1 MYPFLRPLLF
11 LLDAE
16 RSHELVLR
24 ALRLAYR
31 IPGLGLLV
39 RVMLAR
45 RVPALPV
52 TLLGRRFPNPVGL
65 AAGLDKHAQCVRPL
79 LDMGF
84 GWIELGTVTP
94 RPQPGNPG
102 RRLFRVPQAHALIN
116 RLGFNSVGVEAFMRR
131 LQRAGKPGII
141 GVNIGRNRDTP
152 NTQAI
157 EDYVQALRA
166 VYAHADYVALNI
178 SSPNTPGLRDLQGRQ
193 ELDAML
199 RRLKHEQA
207 SFAETHGVYLPLAL
221 KIAPDLD
228 DAQITNIAELVLAHK
243 LDAVIA
249 TNTTLGRAGVE
260 HLLVAREAGGL
271 SGRPLKEPATAV
283 IRRLYAHLQG
293 KVPIIGVGGIES
305 ADDAWDKLVAGADL
319 VQIYTALVYEGPAL
333 VRRIVSGLARRV
345 RESGRETLA
354 QAVAKARSELQVAS
368 SKSLESSGK

>member
-11 LLDAE
+11 IFDAE
-16 RSHELVLR
+16 RSHALVLS
-24 ALRLAYR
+24 ALRLAYC
-31 IPGLGLLV
+31 IPGLGFLV
-39 RVMLAR
+39 RSMLGR
-45 RVPALPV
+45 RVPVLPV
-52 TLLGRRFPNPVGL
+52 SVMGRQFPNPVGL
-65 AAGLDKHAQCVRPL
+65 AAGLDKDAQCIRPF

-84 GWIELGTVTP
+84 GWVEVGTVTP

-116 RLGFNSVGVEAFMRR
+116 RLGFNSVGVEAFTKHLR
-131 LQRAGKPGII
+131 RAGKPGII
-141 GVNIGRNRDTP
+141 GVNIGRNKDTP
-152 NTQAI
+152 STRAT

-166 VYAHADYVALNI
+166 VYAHADYVALNV
-178 SSPNTPGLRDLQGRQ
+178 SSPNTPGLRDLQERQ
-193 ELDAML
+193 QLDTML
-199 RRLKHEQA
+199 LRLKHEQA
-207 SFAETHGVYLPLAL
+207 LLTEAHGMYVPLAL
-221 KIAPDLD
+221 KIAPDID
-228 DAQITNIAELVLAHK
+228 EAQIANIAELVLAHR

-249 TNTTLGRAGVE
+249 TNTTLGRAGIE

-271 SGRPLKEPATAV
+271 SGRPLKEPATTV
-283 IRRLYAHLQG
+283 IRGLYAHLQG

-354 QAVAKARSELQVAS
+354 EAVAKARSNSVAQKARS
-368 SKSLESSGK
+368 SQRSP